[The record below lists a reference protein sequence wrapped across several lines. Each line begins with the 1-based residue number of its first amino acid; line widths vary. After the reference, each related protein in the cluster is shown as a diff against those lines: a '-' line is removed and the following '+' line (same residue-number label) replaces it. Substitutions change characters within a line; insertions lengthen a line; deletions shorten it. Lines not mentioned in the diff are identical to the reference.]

1 MKLTAEERQLL
12 EKLSKSQLIYLS
24 GLAEDKD
31 FPVLTDITNFFINVE
46 KNKFFG
52 ENETTEEALT
62 IKHAFARGNVAGL
75 VKLLHIIGTAKGEL
89 DRRSKDDGSN

>member
-1 MKLTAEERQLL
+1 MKLTPEERQLL
-12 EKLSKSQLIYLS
+12 EKLSKDQLIYLT
-24 GLAEDKD
+24 GLSDDKN
-31 FPVLTDITNFFINVE
+31 FPILTDITNFFINVE

-75 VKLLHIIGTAKGEL
+75 VKLLHIIGGSKAEL
-89 DRRSKDDGSN
+89 DRRSKK